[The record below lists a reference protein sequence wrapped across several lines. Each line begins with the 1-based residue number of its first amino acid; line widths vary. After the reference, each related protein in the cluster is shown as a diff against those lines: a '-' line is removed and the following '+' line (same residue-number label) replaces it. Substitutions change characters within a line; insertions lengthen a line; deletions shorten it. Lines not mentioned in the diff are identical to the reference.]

1 MAYFG
6 SERVNISSVFARQAE
21 NVPSITDMNR
31 FVVVVVDFT
40 FFETNEVGVFFST
53 EKPGEGFP

>member
-6 SERVNISSVFARQAE
+6 SERVNISSVFAHQAE

-40 FFETNEVGVFFST
+40 FFETNEVGVFFLHRKT
-53 EKPGEGFP
+53 G

>member
-6 SERVNISSVFARQAE
+6 SERVNISSVFAHQAE
-21 NVPSITDMNR
+21 NVPSITDVNR

-53 EKPGEGFP
+53 EKSGEGFP